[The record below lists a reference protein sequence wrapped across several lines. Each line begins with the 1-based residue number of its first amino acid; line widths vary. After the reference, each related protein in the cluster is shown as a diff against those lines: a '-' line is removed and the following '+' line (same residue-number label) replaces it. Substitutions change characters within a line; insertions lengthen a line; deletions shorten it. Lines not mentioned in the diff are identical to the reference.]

1 MSKLSQDQI
10 DTLLQPL
17 AGWAQHDDEIRKQW
31 QFEDFAE
38 SIDFVNAVADLAEA
52 ANHHPDILIRYNQ
65 VTLTLS
71 THSEG
76 GLTQADI
83 DLAGEIEANQS
94 R

>member
-1 MSKLSQDQI
+1 MPKLSQDQI
-10 DTLLQPL
+10 DLHLQPL
-17 AGWAQHDDEIRKQW
+17 TGWAQHDDEIRKQW
-31 QFEDFAE
+31 KFEDFTE
-38 SIDFVNAVADLAEA
+38 SMAFVNAVADLAEA

-83 DLAGEIEANQS
+83 DLAGQIEAGES
-94 R
+94 A

>member
-1 MSKLSQDQI
+1 MPKLSQEQI
-10 DTLLQPL
+10 DTQLQPL
-17 AGWAQHDDEIRKQW
+17 TGWAQHDDEIRKQW
-31 QFEDFAE
+31 QFEDFTE
-38 SIDFVNAVADLAEA
+38 SMAFVNAVAELAEA

-83 DLAGEIEANQS
+83 DLAGEIESSQT